1 MSLKRIT
8 IIGGNGMVGHMLVM
22 YLSKLGFKITTI
34 SRSSFAL
41 PVEFHS
47 IVCNLLDFNELIELI
62 VKSKPN
68 YIINTLGV
76 LNSSAEKL
84 PSQAI
89 RINSQL
95 PKIIEAYFLQSDI
108 KFIQISTDC
117 VFTGSNGPYNEL
129 DKSDAISLYGI
140 TKSCGEVINKKDL
153 TIRTSIIGP
162 DIHNC
167 GVGLLS
173 WLLNST
179 SEIFGYKEA
188 VWSGVTS
195 LELAKF
201 INASIIYD
209 ICGLVHLSN
218 NDEISKYELIL
229 LINDTFKLNKSII
242 AQYGN
247 RTNKVLINNRI
258 KTELYKAPSY
268 LKMISE
274 LNEWMINF
282 DEIYNKVYLSNQSKI

>member
-22 YLSKLGFKITTI
+22 YLSKLGFSITTI

-41 PVEFHS
+41 PVEFRS
-47 IVCNLLDFNELIELI
+47 VICNFLDFNELIELI
-62 VKSKPN
+62 VKSKPG

-76 LNSSAEKL
+76 LNSSAEKS
-84 PSQAI
+84 PSEAI

-95 PKIIEAYFLQSDI
+95 PKIIETHFLQSDI

-117 VFTGSNGPYNEL
+117 VFTGLNGPYSEL
-129 DKSDAISLYGI
+129 DKPDAISLYGI

-162 DIHNC
+162 DIHYH

-173 WLLNST
+173 WLLNSK

-201 INASIIYD
+201 INTSIIHD
-209 ICGLVHLSN
+209 IRGLVHLSN
-218 NDEISKYELIL
+218 NDEISKYELIH
-229 LINDTFKLNKSII
+229 LINDVFKLNKSII

-247 RTNKVLINNRI
+247 RTNKALINNKI
-258 KTELYKAPSY
+258 KTELYKLPSY
-268 LKMISE
+268 LNMISE

-282 DEIYNKVYLSNQSKI
+282 NETYDNVYLKN